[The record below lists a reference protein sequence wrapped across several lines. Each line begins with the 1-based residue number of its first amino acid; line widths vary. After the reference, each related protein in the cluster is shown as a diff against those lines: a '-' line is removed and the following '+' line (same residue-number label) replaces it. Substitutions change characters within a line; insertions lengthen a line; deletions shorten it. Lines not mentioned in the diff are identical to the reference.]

1 MHNHIILLYTT
12 TIHLPTRSH
21 TTYFLHFR
29 TRSIHP
35 TRMSFLTTIP
45 QKQVFLLF
53 FTFSHLCITH
63 PLGLIS
69 VYMCTCN
76 MMQLS
81 YELQLVTA
89 PRQGDAWP
97 RVRVAGQWSCSEC
110 RSELPIRAHR
120 TENGGPD
127 LPSLFV
133 CEAPLATFFQI
144 WSRWTF
150 PFSVCGFHPR
160 PFSSLNIFE
169 EREERNRE
177 GPVLFCATR
186 SKGIHSK

>member
-81 YELQLVTA
+81 YELQLQR
-89 PRQGDAWP
+89 PGKGMLGP
-97 RVRVAGQWSCSEC
+97 G
-110 RSELPIRAHR
+110 SELPVNGVAVNADLNCRFER
-120 TENGGPD
+120 TERKMVGPTCRLCLSAKRPSPHFFKFGPD
-127 LPSLFV
+127 GHSPFRYADSILGLFRV
-133 CEAPLATFFQI
+133 
-144 WSRWTF
+144 
-150 PFSVCGFHPR
+150 
-160 PFSSLNIFE
+160 
-169 EREERNRE
+169 
-177 GPVLFCATR
+177 
-186 SKGIHSK
+186 